1 MKRRRRE
8 VGRQDGESGGAG
20 EEGLG
25 GEQTRGPGTR
35 SGPARPVAYM
45 PRSLYV
51 LKNSIWLHAWIQP
64 TTQVSWRGM
73 GGMTTRAEALK

>member
-1 MKRRRRE
+1 M
-8 VGRQDGESGGAG
+8 GSAGGAG

-35 SGPARPVAYM
+35 AGPARPVAYM